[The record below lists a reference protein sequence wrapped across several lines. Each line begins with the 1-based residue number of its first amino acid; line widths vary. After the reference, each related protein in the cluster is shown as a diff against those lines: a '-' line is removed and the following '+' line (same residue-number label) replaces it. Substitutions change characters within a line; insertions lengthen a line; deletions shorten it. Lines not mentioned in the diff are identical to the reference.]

1 MNNTHHQPYTA
12 DTGAAQ
18 AASPPACQQIKLA
31 LDVHAATIVVVRMLD
46 SANPAMLRKRHH
58 PTGRGRSASVT
69 GRPVS
74 LVPILPGD

>member
-46 SANPAMLRKRHH
+46 GAKPQPPQTMKPADFLVFGVKRLRSS
-58 PTGRGRSASVT
+58 GLRGQ
-69 GRPVS
+69 
-74 LVPILPGD
+74 LCKL